1 MSISLVI
8 VLRTRYFLQQ
18 PTKAKKGKAGTSWTI
33 GKRNSFF
40 CRRNACLAAD
50 TTLFVDYLCDFG
62 EYNYCIMFWNKFWIE
77 ERLKIYFDTILHVIG
92 PRLQI
97 HKSGLINIGP
107 RLQLGDNKRCTYRK
121 NIFFRFS
128 SSSSFRS
135 RENQSSE
142 ENPWG
147 KLSDL
152 SSPIFT
158 LIFTSNF
165 GFWLWCMRLKTCQK
179 T

>member
-18 PTKAKKGKAGTSWTI
+18 PTKAKKGEAETSWTI

-92 PRLQI
+92 PRVQI

-107 RLQLGDNKRCTYRK
+107 RLQPGDNKRCTYRK
-121 NIFFRFS
+121 KTYFLGFPPPPASDPGKIKVQKKILEANYLISRPPFS
-128 SSSSFRS
+128 LWFSH
-135 RENQSSE
+135 
-142 ENPWG
+142 PT
-147 KLSDL
+147 LASD
-152 SSPIFT
+152 FDAC
-158 LIFTSNF
+158 
-165 GFWLWCMRLKTCQK
+165 G
-179 T
+179 